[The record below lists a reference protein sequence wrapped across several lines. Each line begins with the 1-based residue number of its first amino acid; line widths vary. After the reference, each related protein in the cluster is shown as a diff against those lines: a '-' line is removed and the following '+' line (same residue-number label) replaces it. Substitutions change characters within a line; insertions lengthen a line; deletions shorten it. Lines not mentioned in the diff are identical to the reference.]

1 MTPAIANAPAYRRY
15 LKKYPQFQTF
25 VDLMPSDNVNVLP
38 PVPYQEFLNDQL
50 AKMEDGVLRVESYRA
65 IIRKMQHEMKQYKK
79 PGVSVTDEFI
89 AERREE
95 ARRER
100 EQGLG

>member
-1 MTPAIANAPAYRRY
+1 MQSSVTEAPTTDTKVNENGRILIPAAIREQMGIKPGDS
-15 LKKYPQFQTF
+15 
-25 VDLMPSDNVNVLP
+25 VVLT
-38 PVPYQEFLNDQL
+38 L
-50 AKMEDGVLRVESYRA
+50 EDGVLRVESYRA
-65 IIRKMQHEMKQYKK
+65 TIRKMQQEMQQYKK

-100 EQGLG
+100 ELGIG

>member
-1 MTPAIANAPAYRRY
+1 MPPAVTQSPTMDAKVNENGRILIPAAIREQMG
-15 LKKYPQFQTF
+15 LKLGDS
-25 VDLMPSDNVNVLP
+25 VVLT
-38 PVPYQEFLNDQL
+38 L
-50 AKMEDGVLRVESYRA
+50 EDGVLRVESYRA
-65 IIRKMQHEMKQYKK
+65 IIRKMQQEMKQYKK
-79 PGVSVTDEFI
+79 PGVSITDEFI

>member
-1 MTPAIANAPAYRRY
+1 MQSSVTEAPTTYTKLNENGRILIPAAIREQMGIKPGDS
-15 LKKYPQFQTF
+15 
-25 VDLMPSDNVNVLP
+25 VVLT
-38 PVPYQEFLNDQL
+38 L
-50 AKMEDGVLRVESYRA
+50 EDGVLRVESYRA
-65 IIRKMQHEMKQYKK
+65 TIRKMQQEMQQYKK

-100 EQGLG
+100 ELGIG